1 MLFVF
6 IYIYRFPTLFPYQMI
21 FVSFNRNTTSVTSG
35 SETDYPSGAPVSI
48 PGFQLGSCQSLVF
61 CVVVRRSLFVLFLVV
76 PLSSIYPI
84 SLPFWYLQTCL
95 TLVLNYNYLYVVEYM
110 ESVMAL
116 KQMTTSSTWYS
127 PIYGPRWPGFLY

>member
-35 SETDYPSGAPVSI
+35 SETDYPSGASVFI

-61 CVVVRRSLFVLFLVV
+61 CVVFRKSLFVLFLVV
-76 PLSSIYPI
+76 PLSSIYHI
-84 SLPFWYLQTCL
+84 
-95 TLVLNYNYLYVVEYM
+95 
-110 ESVMAL
+110 
-116 KQMTTSSTWYS
+116 
-127 PIYGPRWPGFLY
+127 